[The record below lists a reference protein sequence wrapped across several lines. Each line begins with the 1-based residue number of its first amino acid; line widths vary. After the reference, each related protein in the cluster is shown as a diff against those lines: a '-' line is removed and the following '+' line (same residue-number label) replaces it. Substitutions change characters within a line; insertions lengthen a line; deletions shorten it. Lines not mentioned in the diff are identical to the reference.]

1 MVFAQMTSRDG
12 LRDIATCL
20 NARTE
25 TLYHLG
31 FTEPVAESTLA
42 DANETRDWRI
52 WEDLAKSLM
61 KKARPLYA
69 GEDLGLD
76 LDNTIYA
83 LDSTTIDLSLTLF
96 PWADFRQTKAG
107 IKLHTQID
115 LRGPLPACI
124 CITGARQHD
133 VGWLDILLFEA
144 GAFHLMDRGYMD
156 FSRLILIANAG
167 AFFVTRAKSNLQ
179 FTRHY
184 SKPVDRFTG
193 LRSDHVGKPTLPKS
207 RNAFPVLLRKV
218 RYYDSETSRELVF
231 LTNNLE
237 IPALTVAMLYKA
249 RWSIELFFR
258 WIKGHLRIKHYYGT
272 SPNAVKTQIWIAVS
286 TYLII
291 AILHK
296 QLKLPGTLHRTL
308 QLLSVH
314 PFEKITLNELLMKTD
329 HRTFIN
335 SYPHQLNLLPLQPDI
350 CEGLCI
356 SYEETTFHL
365 LSEGPSTY
373 RDCQHPPSDRVQ
385 LPHWI
390 LEASLTIPTKRC
402 PGRSTSSFPP
412 GVLLCRLNSD
422 SVTTNR

>member
-1 MVFAQMTSRDG
+1 MNSGRFILSQVLDLVHRQTLDRIVKRYEPKISVRHFGFRQQLTCMVFAQMTSRDG

-31 FTEPVAESTLA
+31 FTEPVAKSTLA

-115 LRGPLPACI
+115 LRGPIPTCI

-133 VGWLDILLFEA
+133 VGWLDSLLFEA
-144 GAFHLMDRGYMD
+144 GAFYLMDRGYMD

-207 RNAFPVLLRKV
+207 RNSFPVLLRKV

-314 PFEKITLNELLMKTD
+314 PFEKVTLNELLMETD

-335 SYPHQLNLLPLQPDI
+335 SDPNQLNL
-350 CEGLCI
+350 
-356 SYEETTFHL
+356 F
-365 LSEGPSTY
+365 
-373 RDCQHPPSDRVQ
+373 
-385 LPHWI
+385 
-390 LEASLTIPTKRC
+390 
-402 PGRSTSSFPP
+402 
-412 GVLLCRLNSD
+412 
-422 SVTTNR
+422 

>member
-31 FTEPVAESTLA
+31 FTEPVAKSTLA

-52 WEDLAKSLM
+52 WEELAKSLM

-76 LDNTIYA
+76 LENTIYA

-115 LRGPLPACI
+115 LRGPIPTCI

-133 VGWLDILLFEA
+133 VGWLDSLFFEA
-144 GAFHLMDRGYMD
+144 GAFYLMDRGYMD
-156 FSRLILIANAG
+156 FTRLILIANAG

-207 RNAFPVLLRKV
+207 RKAFPVLLRKV
-218 RYYDSETSRELVF
+218 KYYDSETSKELIF

-296 QLKLPGTLHRTL
+296 QFKLPGTLHRTL

-314 PFEKITLNELLMKTD
+314 PFEKVTLNELLMETD
-329 HRTFIN
+329 HGTFITSEHN
-335 SYPHQLNLLPLQPDI
+335 QLNL
-350 CEGLCI
+350 
-356 SYEETTFHL
+356 
-365 LSEGPSTY
+365 
-373 RDCQHPPSDRVQ
+373 
-385 LPHWI
+385 W
-390 LEASLTIPTKRC
+390 
-402 PGRSTSSFPP
+402 
-412 GVLLCRLNSD
+412 
-422 SVTTNR
+422 

>member
-1 MVFAQMTSRDG
+1 MNSGRFILSQVLDLVHRQTLDRIVKRYEPTISFRHFGFRQQLTCMVFAQMTSRDG

-31 FTEPVAESTLA
+31 FTEPVAKSTLA

-115 LRGPLPACI
+115 LRGPIPTCI

-133 VGWLDILLFEA
+133 VGWLDSLLFEA
-144 GAFHLMDRGYMD
+144 GAFYLMDRGYMD

-296 QLKLPGTLHRTL
+296 QFNLPGTLHRTL

-314 PFEKITLNELLMKTD
+314 PFEKVTLNELLMETD

-335 SYPHQLNLLPLQPDI
+335 SDPNQLNL
-350 CEGLCI
+350 
-356 SYEETTFHL
+356 F
-365 LSEGPSTY
+365 
-373 RDCQHPPSDRVQ
+373 
-385 LPHWI
+385 
-390 LEASLTIPTKRC
+390 
-402 PGRSTSSFPP
+402 
-412 GVLLCRLNSD
+412 
-422 SVTTNR
+422 

>member
-1 MVFAQMTSRDG
+1 MNSGRFILSQVLDLVHRQTLDRIVKRYEPKISVRHFGFRQQLTCMVFAQMTSRDG

-31 FTEPVAESTLA
+31 FTEPVAKSTLA

-115 LRGPLPACI
+115 LRGPIPTCI

-133 VGWLDILLFEA
+133 VGWLDSLLFEA
-144 GAFHLMDRGYMD
+144 GAFYLMDRGYMD

-296 QLKLPGTLHRTL
+296 QLKLPGKLHRTL

-314 PFEKITLNELLMKTD
+314 PFEKVTLNELLMETD

-335 SYPHQLNLLPLQPDI
+335 SDPNQLNL
-350 CEGLCI
+350 
-356 SYEETTFHL
+356 F
-365 LSEGPSTY
+365 
-373 RDCQHPPSDRVQ
+373 
-385 LPHWI
+385 
-390 LEASLTIPTKRC
+390 
-402 PGRSTSSFPP
+402 
-412 GVLLCRLNSD
+412 
-422 SVTTNR
+422 